1 MMMSY
6 SPDQEILSDL
16 YNEFAY
22 RKAEGDQALHTLGMR
37 YAQIAK
43 QYKIKDETLDV
54 IRKLCDFS
62 GMEEQDA
69 IEAALLRA
77 DILRR
82 QGIEQE
88 VAAYEK
94 FCSCFEGD
102 TRNALKRIPQQ
113 LLGKTLPYRIR
124 NKKLHMDIF
133 NTPAIRLGLDFDNVL
148 VEDGHKP
155 QSIMM
160 TRIMAEKTDEGWYRF
175 SFIGQTEEDRYPA
188 KVQSFLFQDVNGR
201 LDLYNYAADPGTSIG
216 AKDKLPWRRLLQKM
230 NAMTGKLKTLGMYYL
245 NDTEMQYLPVVS
257 FFQTLIRF
265 YLEPDTGA
273 GNRFDAIVFSQRK
286 AAELG
291 LEDADIDAVCA
302 FLPEKGCRVLIGRLE
317 RMQEDMMDFCRFWIH
332 YASTSQSATLYKELS
347 NLMGRCAGEYP
358 ERPAQKSYGMWHE
371 KIIGQCDLFFSEKG
385 WCGSFPNYYTE
396 ISPEFVEVSSIYSKM
411 YTYVNEKRKSRS
423 VQILESVSRQGCT
436 VTALGCDF
444 LLKDKQ
450 SPAAMQAM
458 DGYFT
463 DGGRRNINYI
473 DSILLDASCNEEAAA
488 AQLEKLLKEAS
499 SSKH

>member
-1 MMMSY
+1 MMNY

-16 YNEFAY
+16 YHEFSY
-22 RKAEGDQALHTLGMR
+22 RKAEGDQALHSLGMR
-37 YAQIAK
+37 YAQIAE
-43 QYKIKDETLDV
+43 QYKIKDETLEV
-54 IRKLCDFS
+54 IRRLCEFT

-77 DILRR
+77 DILRK
-82 QGIEQE
+82 QGIDQE
-88 VAAYEK
+88 EAAYEQ
-94 FCSCFEGD
+94 FCSSFSGD

-113 LLGKTLPYRIR
+113 LLGKKLPYRIR
-124 NKKLHMDIF
+124 GKKLHMDIF
-133 NTPAIRLGLDFDNVL
+133 NTPAIRLGLDFNNVL

-155 QSIMM
+155 QSILM
-160 TRIMAEKTDEGWYRF
+160 TRIMAEKTEEGWYRF

-230 NAMTGKLKTLGMYYL
+230 NAMTGKLKTVGMYYL

-273 GNRFDAIVFSQRK
+273 GNRFDAIVFSQKK

-291 LEDADIDAVCA
+291 LEDADVEAVRA
-302 FLPEKGCRVLIGRLE
+302 FLPENGCRVLRGRLE

-332 YASTSQSATLYKELS
+332 YASTSQSTVLYKELS
-347 NLMGRCAGEYP
+347 NLMALCAGEYP
-358 ERPAQKSYGMWHE
+358 ERPVAKSYGLWHE
-371 KIIGQCDLFFSEKG
+371 KIAEKSDLFFAEKG
-385 WCGSFPNYYTE
+385 WSGRFPNYYTD

-411 YTYVNEKRKSRS
+411 YTYVNEKKKSRS
-423 VQILESVSRQGCT
+423 VQILESVSRQGLT

-473 DSILLDASCNEEAAA
+473 NSILLNPSSHEEEAAI
-488 AQLEKLLKEAS
+488 QLEKLLKEAS